1 MALNLPDFGTWLLRS
16 VWRDSNLSKGPVSVI
31 ERLNAARPLQD
42 ADKDTLLGAVLA
54 VGPSLQL
61 ALQMLLELLPE
72 DESRERL
79 GEVLCPTLGQLHRIL
94 TDTLLSF
101 EPGGRDHVIQSDKR
115 HYFETSPGDFLQA
128 PIPTASRRPRTPQR
142 PSTSRDP
149 SSTASQA
156 RGVSPRPD
164 SAPSN
169 IRSRPTWTPAE
180 RFPTVD
186 ITPSTP
192 MRAHTYT
199 PAPRDRSRDPAA
211 DLALVK
217 DLRAEMR
224 VNAAIQVAVD
234 SLEFAEGQL
243 KIVKEVNQLSGGSG
257 CSSLLLGGV
266 ALPVLTRC

>member
-16 VWRDSNLSKGPVSVI
+16 VWRDNLSKGPVSVI
-31 ERLNAARPLQD
+31 ERLSAARPLQD

-54 VGPSLQL
+54 LGPSLQL
-61 ALQMLLELLPE
+61 ALQMLIELLPE

-101 EPGGRDHVIQSDKR
+101 EPGGRDHVVQNDRR
-115 HYFETSPGDFLQA
+115 HYFEPSPGDFLQA
-128 PIPTASRRPRTPQR
+128 PKPATSRRPRTPQR

-149 SSTASQA
+149 GSTAFHA

-169 IRSRPTWTPAE
+169 IRRRPTWTPAE
-180 RFPTVD
+180 RFPIVD
-186 ITPSTP
+186 VTPCTP
-192 MRAHTYT
+192 VRASTYT
-199 PAPRDRSRDPAA
+199 SGHRDRSRDPAA

-217 DLRAEMR
+217 ELRAEMR

-243 KIVKEVNQLSGGSG
+243 KIVKEVNQLSGGSR
-257 CSSLLLGGV
+257 CSSRLLGGV
-266 ALPVLTRC
+266 ASLFQY

>member
-16 VWRDSNLSKGPVSVI
+16 VWRDNFPKGPVSVI
-31 ERLNAARPLQD
+31 ERLNAVRPLRD
-42 ADKDTLLGAVLA
+42 ADKDALLGAVLSL
-54 VGPSLQL
+54 GPSLQL

-79 GEVLCPTLGQLHRIL
+79 GEVLCPTLGQLHRTL

-101 EPGGRDHVIQSDKR
+101 EPRGRDAPTQSDKCR
-115 HYFETSPGDFLQA
+115 PEPAPSDFLQTPKPA
-128 PIPTASRRPRTPQR
+128 ISKRPRTPQR

-149 SSTASQA
+149 GSAISRA
-156 RGVSPRPD
+156 REVSHHLD

-169 IRSRPTWTPAE
+169 IRSGPVWMPAE
-180 RFPTVD
+180 RSLTVD
-186 ITPSTP
+186 TASAGALARQDTF
-192 MRAHTYT
+192 TSGFQ
-199 PAPRDRSRDPAA
+199 DRSRDPAA

-217 DLRAEMR
+217 ELRAEMR

-243 KIVKEVNQLSGGSG
+243 KIVKEVNRLSGGSW
-257 CSSLLLGGV
+257 CPLLPLSG
-266 ALPVLTRC
+266 